1 MMNIKSTVDYIFSE
15 LKKGNRFDG
24 RKCDEY
30 RKILIKRDIIENAEG
45 SAMVKLGNTEVLAGI
60 KMEIG
65 TPYPDSPDKGV
76 MSTMAEFLPMAS
88 PDFESG
94 KPGEEEIELGR
105 VVDRAIREG
114 EVIDFSKLVIEE
126 GEKVWMVFLDILVTN
141 YDGNLIDAAGMAAM
155 AALESAKMPKLD
167 EEGNIIK
174 GEYDGNLPINHKVL
188 SITTRPINGMIY
200 LDCDRYEEDALK
212 NRLTIGVRD
221 DGKITSLQKGGC
233 DAVEPETIKDS
244 FKVAQKK
251 AKELFKK
258 YYKK

>member
-1 MMNIKSTVDYIFSE
+1 MNIKSTVDYIFSE

-24 RKCDEY
+24 RKNDEY
-30 RKILIKRDIIENAEG
+30 RDIVIKRDIIENAEG
-45 SAMVKLGNTEVLAGI
+45 SALVKLGNTEVLAGI
-60 KMEIG
+60 KMETG

-114 EVIDFSKLVIEE
+114 EVIDFGKLVIEE

-167 EEGNIIK
+167 EEGNILK
-174 GEYDGNLPINHKVL
+174 GEYEGKLPIKHKVL
-188 SITTRPINGMIY
+188 SITARPINGMIY

-212 NRLTIGVRD
+212 NRLTIGIRD

-233 DAVEPETIKDS
+233 DAVNPETIKES
-244 FKVAQKK
+244 FKIAQKK